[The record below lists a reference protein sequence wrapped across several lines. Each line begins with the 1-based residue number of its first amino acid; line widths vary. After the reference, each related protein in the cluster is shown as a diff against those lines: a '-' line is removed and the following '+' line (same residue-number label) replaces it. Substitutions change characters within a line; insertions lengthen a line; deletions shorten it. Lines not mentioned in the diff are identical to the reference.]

1 MITKQTIREEFD
13 KLLPCIQLGCDN
25 NGSIAEKVGEDEW
38 EQNQCQY
45 CFERRFPI
53 IDLYD
58 SQIQSLLE
66 QIIPEKANERN
77 TGKISQTEILSYE
90 QSSGWNLC
98 LEELKSRIINAGFEV
113 K

>member
-1 MITKQTIREEFD
+1 MITKQTIKEKFD
-13 KLLPCIQLGCDN
+13 
-25 NGSIAEKVGEDEW
+25 EKFSKNSGGIINFIDPMSEDM
-38 EQNQCQY
+38 NVTSRKIKS
-45 CFERRFPI
+45 F
-53 IDLYD
+53 YD

-98 LEELKSRIINAGFEV
+98 LEELKSRIINSGFEV

>member
-1 MITKQTIREEFD
+1 MITKQTIRENIVIEGIENND
-13 KLLPCIQLGCDN
+13 MIGVNHKKLCDY
-25 NGSIAEKVGEDEW
+25 I
-38 EQNQCQY
+38 
-45 CFERRFPI
+45 
-53 IDLYD
+53 D

-98 LEELKSRIINAGFEV
+98 LEELKSRIINSGFEV